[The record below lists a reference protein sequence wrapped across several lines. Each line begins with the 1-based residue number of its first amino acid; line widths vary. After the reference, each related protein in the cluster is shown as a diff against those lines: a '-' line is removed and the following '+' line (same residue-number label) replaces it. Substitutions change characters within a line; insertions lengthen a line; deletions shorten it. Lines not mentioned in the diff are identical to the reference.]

1 MGKGH
6 NIPNCPS
13 LATAHLKA
21 KPVSFINEAYCLCE
35 GGVSFHESLFLREGV
50 KIRSL
55 AQGSSQLHLLKM
67 FQEACVQIPGSQYV
81 QPCDPLA

>member
-1 MGKGH
+1 MGKCH
-6 NIPNCPS
+6 NIPNCAS
-13 LATAHLKA
+13 LTIAHLRA
-21 KPVSFINEAYCLCE
+21 KPVGFANEVYYHCE
-35 GGVSFHESLFLREGV
+35 GGVSFHESLFLREGA

-55 AQGSSQLHLLKM
+55 VPGSSQLHLLKM